1 VRGRSISLHELS
13 CLRGS
18 TDRYDVTVPGLLA
31 YGMLVPRSARHAD
44 ATPLVAIVV
53 AILLARFVVGLPLT
67 PMTGVLAA
75 FGGSLWAALA
85 QGWGIGP
92 PSVVGLVLVLGLR
105 SAVRRVGSHG
115 AG

>member
-1 VRGRSISLHELS
+1 METVVFRPSSYRSI
-13 CLRGS
+13 GW
-18 TDRYDVTVPGLLA
+18 DMVTGLLA
-31 YGMLVPRSARHAD
+31 YGMLMPHSPPHGD
-44 ATPLVAIVV
+44 LTPLVSIVV

-105 SAVRRVGSHG
+105 GAVRRVASYR
-115 AG
+115 AE

>member
-1 VRGRSISLHELS
+1 MVA
-13 CLRGS
+13 
-18 TDRYDVTVPGLLA
+18 GLLA
-31 YGMLVPRSARHAD
+31 YGMLMPHSPPHGD
-44 ATPLVAIVV
+44 LTPLVSIVV

-85 QGWGIGP
+85 QGWGIEP
-92 PSVVGLVLVLGLR
+92 PSVVALVFVLGLR
-105 SAVRRVGSHG
+105 SAVRRVGSRG